1 MDIRIVSTKN
11 RIQGGLISVIKQKPL
26 YQIKD
31 KDIINE
37 AEVSAASY
45 YKYYRDKSQ
54 VLKDLETEL
63 IKQFST
69 ALYADSKGWLS
80 LKYGPNKKEISNRID
95 NNLSNLI
102 AFTSSKKEVIT
113 VLISKNGDPAFKAKM
128 LELTA
133 AVIKR
138 LLIRFFQIYDQL
150 SRLDG
155 KKFEIDTLANVYSY
169 AFLGSFF
176 FWLNHTDK
184 MSVND
189 CKKMVKDMILR
200 SPYDISTHELNNK

>member
-128 LELTA
+128 LEL
-133 AVIKR
+133 
-138 LLIRFFQIYDQL
+138 QL
-150 SRLDG
+150 Q
-155 KKFEIDTLANVYSY
+155 
-169 AFLGSFF
+169 
-176 FWLNHTDK
+176 
-184 MSVND
+184 
-189 CKKMVKDMILR
+189 
-200 SPYDISTHELNNK
+200 